1 MDLVKELDVSQLR
14 HYCDKKLIHCK
25 TTNELKP
32 SDDII
37 GQDRALKALSFGLD
51 IKEKGFNVYAA
62 GAPGTGKTTTV
73 TAFLKDRAATRD
85 TPSDWCYVHNFDNP
99 SEPNAIELPT
109 GMAEKFRKELGVL
122 IDTARQII
130 PEVFESE
137 DYITRRQ
144 ATTQNIEEERNK
156 LFTEISM
163 KAQEKGFM
171 LRGAQ
176 TGIMV
181 IPVIEGKP
189 LTEEQIA
196 QLPPET
202 INALNEAR
210 SEIDADL
217 RNAMRQLRKLE
228 GEMNERLIEL
238 NKNMALYAI
247 GDMIS
252 DMKELYKGIDEAQ
265 KHIEDVEKSLLNN
278 LGTIIQAKEP
288 ESAEMAAQI
297 DQFFTRYEVNVMVS
311 SQIDSGAPV
320 IIELN
325 PTYTNLF
332 GRIEKESRF
341 GVLSTDFSLIKP
353 GSLHR
358 ANGGYLMIPIEGLA
372 KSPGS
377 YESLKRALQNEAIE
391 IEDMQLP
398 GTPMTVKSLKPEPIP
413 LNIKVV
419 LVGDPNT

>member
-1 MDLVKELDVSQLR
+1 
-14 HYCDKKLIHCK
+14 
-25 TTNELKP
+25 
-32 SDDII
+32 
-37 GQDRALKALSFGLD
+37 
-51 IKEKGFNVYAA
+51 
-62 GAPGTGKTTTV
+62 
-73 TAFLKDRAATRD
+73 LKDRASTRD
-85 TPSDWCYVHNFDNP
+85 TPSDWCYVHNFENP

-144 ATTQNIEEERNK
+144 ATTQSIEEERNK
-156 LFTEISM
+156 LFTEISQ

-196 QLPPET
+196 ALPPEK
-202 INALNEAR
+202 INELNEAR

-228 GEMNERLIEL
+228 GDMNEKLAAL
-238 NKNMALYAI
+238 NKEMALYAI

-252 DMKELYKGIDEAQ
+252 DMKELYDGVDEAQ
-265 KHIEDVEKSLLNN
+265 KHIEDVQKSLLNN
-278 LGTIIQAKEP
+278 LGTIIQAKSP
-288 ESAEMAAQI
+288 ESAEMAARI
-297 DQFFTRYEVNVMVS
+297 EQFFTQYEVNVMVS
-311 SQIDSGAPV
+311 SDNDSGAPV

-341 GVLSTDFSLIKP
+341 GVLSTDFTLVKP
-353 GSLHR
+353 GNLHR
-358 ANGGYLMIPIEGLA
+358 ANGGYLMIPI
-372 KSPGS
+372 
-377 YESLKRALQNEAIE
+377 
-391 IEDMQLP
+391 
-398 GTPMTVKSLKPEPIP
+398 V
-413 LNIKVV
+413 
-419 LVGDPNT
+419 